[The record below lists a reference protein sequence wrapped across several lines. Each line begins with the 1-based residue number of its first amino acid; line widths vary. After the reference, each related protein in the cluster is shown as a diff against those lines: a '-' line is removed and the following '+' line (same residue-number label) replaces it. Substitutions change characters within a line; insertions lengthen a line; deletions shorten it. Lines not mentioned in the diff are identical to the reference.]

1 MEEALEDDEIS
12 EEHSPMTTT
21 SPAPLQVRRDHEI
34 YSKDGGWFRGRWHF
48 SFDDYY
54 DPENMHVGYLRVFNH
69 DTLVPGATWPMHPH
83 RDVEGITYIPAGEF
97 RHGDSLGNNGVLR
110 VGGVQRMT
118 LGSGALHS
126 ESNNSETEEVQFI
139 QMWIM
144 PDRRGLEP
152 SVEQRQFGDADRH
165 NRLLQILKPWGA
177 PVDAVSVHQDVSM
190 YVARLDPGVEVAHE
204 FTDGRGGYLYL
215 IGGAT
220 DVNGEQ
226 LTKGDAAKVLRAGAL
241 RVRAEATSELL
252 LVDTP
257 V

>member
-1 MEEALEDDEIS
+1 
-12 EEHSPMTTT
+12 MTT
-21 SPAPLQVRRDHEI
+21 SAQAPLQVRRDREI
-34 YSKDGGWFRGRWHF
+34 FSKDGGWFRGRWHF

-83 RDVEGITYIPAGEF
+83 RDVEGITYIPAGEI

-118 LGSGALHS
+118 LGRGAWHS
-126 ESNNSETEEVQFI
+126 ESNNSDTEEVQFI

-152 SVEQRQFGDADRH
+152 SVEQKQFEERDRH
-165 NRLLQILKPWGA
+165 NRLLQILKPMDEPG
-177 PVDAVSVHQDVSM
+177 DAVSVHQDVSM

-204 FTDGRGGYLYL
+204 FTSGRGGYVYL
-215 IGGAT
+215 IGGTA
-220 DVNGEQ
+220 DVNGER
-226 LTKGDAAKVLRAGAL
+226 LATGDAAKVLGAGSL
-241 RVRAEATSELL
+241 RVRADATCELL

-257 V
+257 L